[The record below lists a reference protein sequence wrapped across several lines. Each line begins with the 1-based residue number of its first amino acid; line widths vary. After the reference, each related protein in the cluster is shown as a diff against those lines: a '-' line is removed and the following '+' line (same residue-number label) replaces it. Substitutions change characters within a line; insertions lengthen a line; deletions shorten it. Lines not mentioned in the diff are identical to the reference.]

1 MSDIFQTIFLGIVQ
15 GASEFLPIS
24 SSGHLIIIPRF
35 FGWEEAGLYFDVSLH
50 FGTLLAV
57 LGYFWRDWMDI
68 FQLAFCRKE
77 LSDRDN
83 ENGYSRKTLWILAIA
98 TIPGVLAGFFLEEL
112 VETLFRH
119 QLFVAF
125 NLFFWGAVLFFAD
138 KYSLRKRK
146 FQKIGFVDGILIG
159 LSQALAIIP
168 GISRSG
174 ITITAGLARGLGRVE
189 AARFSFLM
197 MAPIVFGASLLK
209 IGDFVS
215 HFNVSI
221 LLGIVFSAASGMV
234 AIKFLLEFVRKVN
247 YQIFFWYRTMVA
259 VIIVFFYFFSIS

>member
-1 MSDIFQTIFLGIVQ
+1 MSEIFQTIFLGIVQ

-57 LGYFWRDWMDI
+57 LGYFWRDWADI
-68 FQLAFCRKE
+68 FRLAFCRRE
-77 LSDRDN
+77 LVGLDN
-83 ENGYSRKTLWILAIA
+83 GKGYSPKTLWILAIA

-119 QLFVAF
+119 QLLVAF

-146 FQKIGFVDGILIG
+146 FQEIGFKDGILIG

-168 GISRSG
+168 GTSRSG
-174 ITITAGLARGLGRVE
+174 ITMTAGLARGLGRVE

-197 MAPIVFGASLLK
+197 MAPIVFGASLFK

-215 HFNVSI
+215 HFDYVI
-221 LLGIVFSAASGMV
+221 LLGIVFSATSGMV

-259 VIIVFFYFFSIS
+259 MVIVFFYFFSIS